1 MQETSPRFSP
11 LKTAAFSLIPA
22 VALLCLLE
30 GGSRALEWWKPPLPA
45 DYGMGFDPESRVF
58 IPSGPLRRTLT
69 TRPEKEISF
78 QRQSFT
84 LPKPDGVFR
93 IFMLGGSNVNY
104 LHAGL
109 GILADRLSGADP
121 KGRRF
126 EILNMGGLAYGS
138 SRLRRVLDE
147 VVAYSPDLILVYM
160 AHNEFEEMEQE
171 TEARPER
178 RALQRAVYRSAFMR
192 RLRDTAGTLQ
202 LWLLRLRRMR
212 ADLPPEVDWSA
223 TFGHE
228 FTPAEIAGRM
238 AAYRENLAAM
248 LDRCR
253 ECGVPVAVG
262 TVPSNLWKP
271 DLPVSLRE
279 VQNRIGALYA
289 RGDYAGGMALA
300 RETLRN
306 ASRHQASDA
315 ENDII
320 RSLAA
325 ERGVP
330 LLDVF
335 AVIAA
340 AEPNGVPGE
349 TMLSDRCHLNERGQ
363 LLLLREY
370 ERQIRKT
377 AGLPEAPLSTPER
390 LEDL

>member
-1 MQETSPRFSP
+1 MQETVPRFSP
-11 LKTAAFSLIPA
+11 VKTVVYSLLPTL
-22 VALLCLLE
+22 ALLCLLE

-78 QRQSFT
+78 QRQSFAM
-84 LPKPDGVFR
+84 PKPGGTFRVFM
-93 IFMLGGSNVNY
+93 IGGSNVNY
-104 LHAGL
+104 LQAGFDFL
-109 GILADRLSGADP
+109 GERLSDEDP
-121 KGRRF
+121 GGRRF

-147 VVAYSPDLILVYM
+147 VVEYSPDLILIYM

-171 TEARPER
+171 REVRPER
-178 RALQRAVYRSAFMR
+178 RSLQRAVYRSAFMR

-202 LWLLRLRRMR
+202 VWLLRIRRMR

-223 TFGHE
+223 TSGHE
-228 FTPAEIAGRM
+228 FSPEEIAERM
-238 AAYRENLAAM
+238 RTYRENLAAM

-253 ECGVPVAVG
+253 ERGVPVVVG
-262 TVPSNLWKP
+262 TVPSNLWNP
-271 DLPVSLRE
+271 DLPASLQGVRDE
-279 VQNRIGALYA
+279 IQALYA
-289 RGDYAGGMALA
+289 RGEYAAGMALA
-300 RETLRN
+300 RETLRH

-320 RSLAA
+320 RGLAG
-325 ERGVP
+325 EKGVP
-330 LLDVF
+330 LVDVF
-335 AVIAA
+335 SVIAA

-370 ERQIRKT
+370 ERKIRKT
-377 AGLPEAPLSTPER
+377 AGLPESPLSIPEHTEG
-390 LEDL
+390 L

>member
-1 MQETSPRFSP
+1 MQETPPRFSP
-11 LKTAAFSLIPA
+11 LKTVVFSLLPA
-22 VALLCLLE
+22 VLLLCLLE

-58 IPSGPLRRTLT
+58 IPSGPLRRTMT

-84 LPKPDGVFR
+84 LPKPGGVFR
-93 IFMLGGSNVNY
+93 VFMLGGSNVNY

-109 GILADRLSGADP
+109 EILADRLSGADP
-121 KGRRF
+121 QGRRF

-147 VVAYSPDLILVYM
+147 VVAYSPDLILIYM

-178 RALQRAVYRSAFMR
+178 RALQQAVYRSAFMR

-202 LWLLRLRRMR
+202 VWLLRMKRMR

-223 TFGHE
+223 AFGHE
-228 FTPAEIAGRM
+228 FSPAEIAERM
-238 AAYRENLAAM
+238 DTYRENLAAM

-253 ECGVPVAVG
+253 EHGVPVAVG
-262 TVPSNLWKP
+262 TVPSNLWNP
-271 DLPVSLRE
+271 DLPASLQAVRDE
-279 VQNRIGALYA
+279 IQALYA
-289 RGDYAGGMALA
+289 RGEFAKGMALA

-320 RSLAA
+320 RSLAG

-330 LLDVF
+330 LVDIF
-335 AVIAA
+335 SVIAA

-349 TMLSDRCHLNERGQ
+349 TLLSDRCHLNGPGQ

-370 ERQIRKT
+370 ERHIRKI
-377 AGLPEAPLSTPER
+377 AGLPEAPLSMPER